1 MTFVLR
7 LAIRE
12 TRASSRRLLFFFV
25 CIAIGVAAIV
35 ALRSLIQNVRGV
47 FGRAARS
54 LIAADVLIATN
65 RDWTPAALSAIE
77 RRLTL
82 AGDVA
87 RTETVETPTMV
98 RPADPARTTTRMVEL
113 KAIQPE
119 FPLYGQLELEGGVQ
133 YSHAV
138 LQRHGAL
145 VRPELLPALG
155 VNVGD
160 AIVIGRTIFTI
171 RGVIKKEP
179 GRRVGDFS
187 LGPRVLVDYADMAD
201 TGLLAFGGRARRV
214 MLVRVADREIVTLER
229 GLREDFKDEFG
240 SARAH

>member
-1 MTFVLR
+1 MSFVL
-7 LAIRE
+7 AMAVRE
-12 TRASSRRLLFFFV
+12 TRASWRRLLFFFV
-25 CIAIGVAAIV
+25 CIAVGVSAIV
-35 ALRSLIQNVRGV
+35 APRSLIQNVRGV
-47 FGRAARS
+47 FGREARS

-138 LQRHGAL
+138 LQRH
-145 VRPELLPALG
+145 
-155 VNVGD
+155 
-160 AIVIGRTIFTI
+160 
-171 RGVIKKEP
+171 
-179 GRRVGDFS
+179 
-187 LGPRVLVDYADMAD
+187 
-201 TGLLAFGGRARRV
+201 
-214 MLVRVADREIVTLER
+214 
-229 GLREDFKDEFG
+229 
-240 SARAH
+240 